1 MVRGILTNQLFNCA
15 EANDTHG
22 VGLIAGKLDDN
33 LGSIARLTGEV
44 GKLTFT
50 QINNTMINNFA
61 NSPAYIKLVEVV
73 LEQLSD
79 LPERRAAIV
88 DAIRNLNDDPP
99 TRSSFS
105 KRRSHRCRSS
115 ARRSKGRRPVSNK
128 AVYDDFSDRLAYH
141 WPSHARPEQLM
152 PPDSDPWAVWL
163 YLGAEVPGRPG
174 QVPRR
179 SAHGS
184 RLADASGSD

>member
-1 MVRGILTNQLFNCA
+1 MLDRPGRRSRQRGGEGKSLSFGLLHHGPRDPTNQLFNCA

-99 TRSSFS
+99 TRSSFLEEA
-105 KRRSHRCRSS
+105 K
-115 ARRSKGRRPVSNK
+115 
-128 AVYDDFSDRLAYH
+128 
-141 WPSHARPEQLM
+141 PSLSLQCETIEGEATCVE
-152 PPDSDPWAVWL
+152 
-163 YLGAEVPGRPG
+163 
-174 QVPRR
+174 
-179 SAHGS
+179 
-184 RLADASGSD
+184 